1 MRVDASAIDLTEA
14 VERLKSEGDRIQ
26 VSTAAGADGIIRRIE
41 VRAREA
47 GQNWAVFALA
57 NNSDEQIDRLIVAPH
72 YRMVDSGT
80 VVARPR
86 PVAHG
91 QHHAEL
97 GRPAGP
103 PGFAERRHLPHHAR
117 SRHGDHLRGR
127 AAHRPAAAALS
138 VGAGRLQGQDQLV
151 HALPRHRHRHRGP
164 ARAVPHHPVRR
175 EGLGDVSGGRRARL
189 GGAGLYRHRLRI
201 LGQGVRPLGRHR
213 ACLARLGRG
222 DPRRDAG
229 GVSVRLSQPQ
239 PLARAL
245 RAHHGRL
252 ARVPRRAHGGRG
264 VQSGGR
270 LRRRAPVA
278 RDRGGRGARPRGLSR
293 DARLRPRGAADPD
306 LAAARRVGVRR
317 EPRGQRHRD
326 QRHRRPRA
334 ARRPRADRD
343 ADRLH
348 RDAARLRGRR
358 RHRDRLRHRA
368 ARARADRLGR
378 HDLGLGRSERP
389 RVHLA
394 RDRDPARPEARHA
407 RRLGGGLARAAAS
420 ARPRPL
426 PRRARRR
433 ARSAPRPAVPR
444 IPPAHDRR
452 PLHVVRP
459 QGAPGGRLGRR
470 GGAPRRHADR
480 RDRVQDRGRTPAA
493 RCRARQ
499 PHRPA
504 EPRALSSTGSMPRS
518 PSRAPTPPSARP

>member
-1 MRVDASAIDLTEA
+1 M
-14 VERLKSEGDRIQ
+14 
-26 VSTAAGADGIIRRIE
+26 
-41 VRAREA
+41 
-47 GQNWAVFALA
+47 
-57 NNSDEQIDRLIVAPH
+57 
-72 YRMVDSGT
+72 
-80 VVARPR
+80 VARSR
-86 PVAHG
+86 PAAHG

-97 GRPAGP
+97 GRPAGS
-103 PGFAERRHLPHHAR
+103 PGLPERRHLPHHAR

-127 AAHRPAAAALS
+127 AAHRQAAAALS
-138 VGAGRLQGQDQLV
+138 VGARRLQGQDQLL
-151 HALPRHRHRHRGP
+151 HALPRHRDRHRGP
-164 ARAVPHHPVRR
+164 ARAVPHDPVRR
-175 EGLGDVSGGRRARL
+175 EGLGDVSGRGRARL
-189 GGAGLYRHRLRI
+189 GGARLYRHRLRI
-201 LGQGVRPLGRHR
+201 LGQGVRPFGRRR
-213 ACLARLGRG
+213 ACLARVGRG
-222 DPRRDAG
+222 DPRGDAG
-229 GVSVRLSQPQ
+229 GVSVCLSQPQ

-245 RAHHGRL
+245 RAHHGGL
-252 ARVPRRAHGGRG
+252 AGLPRRAHGGRG

-270 LRRRAPVA
+270 LGCRAALA
-278 RDRGGRGARPRGLSR
+278 RHRGGRGPRPRGLSR

-306 LAAARRVGVRR
+306 LAPARRLGVRR
-317 EPRGQRHRD
+317 EPRRQRHRD

-394 RDRDPARPEARHA
+394 RDRDPARPQARHA
-407 RRLGGGLARAAAS
+407 RRLGGGLARAAAP
-420 ARPRPL
+420 ARPRPF
-426 PRRARRR
+426 PRLARRR

-459 QGAPGGRLGRR
+459 QGAPGRRVGRR
-470 GGAPRRHADR
+470 GGAPGRHPDR
-480 RDRVQDRGRTPAA
+480 RDRIQDRGRAAAA

-499 PHRPA
+499 SHRPA
-504 EPRALSSTGSMPRS
+504 EPRAVSRPARLGARLRARRRHHPPDRDGDRPR
-518 PSRAPTPPSARP
+518 PLQAGQRLGRHGGRRLDPADPGAPPRPAC